1 MGWGVICDLELGNFK
16 KKKKK
21 KKIEGALE
29 ENDEHFWADF
39 W

>member
-1 MGWGVICDLELGNFK
+1 MGWGVICDLELANFFLNSNF
-16 KKKKK
+16 
-21 KKIEGALE
+21 EGALQ